1 MDTNEFDKAVV
12 AAVFESAGL
21 VGWRE
26 TNLVSAARDAGLD
39 LARLRVRFPDKMA
52 FLLRFGLLADQAALA
67 AVPATGLP
75 RERVFDL
82 VMSRFDVLQ
91 AHRMGVLALID
102 ALRTDPGTVLLLGAA
117 TVRSMRWLLDAAGV
131 PTVGLVGA
139 LRVQGMGAV
148 WAYAL
153 RAWEKDESADMA
165 ATMAAVDRALDRAM
179 QAEQSLP
186 GRRTAADEGLDEELR
201 REAAMAEAGAAVTT
215 PPMVDPS
222 VVGLDDLAPGGMAD
236 GTSPD
241 AIGPAGTGTDGIGPG
256 ALGLGGTGPSGIG
269 LAGSGPAGTGPAGM
283 GRVGT
288 GLDGPALDAPGVL

>member
-67 AVPATGLP
+67 AAPATGLP

-131 PTVGLVGA
+131 PTAGLVGA

-222 VVGLDDLAPGGMAD
+222 VVGLDDGTLDNGALDNGALDGGALDAAGVD
-236 GTSPD
+236 G
-241 AIGPAGTGTDGIGPG
+241 AGAG

-269 LAGSGPAGTGPAGM
+269 LGGPA
-283 GRVGT
+283 
-288 GLDGPALDAPGVL
+288 LDGPALDGPGVL